1 KNNQTF
7 NKIMKLRLYISSL
20 LVILIA
26 ALIPLKSS
34 AQQEEDTASGTV
46 SEKKLTLAR
55 AVMCE
60 GINGQT
66 PQGEA
71 VVFSVKLGRVLCF
84 SFFDPVPQ
92 QTSISHKWFFRDK
105 INTEVKLSLKPLR
118 WATFSRVH
126 LRDTDKGPWRVEI
139 IDQEGRVLHILR
151 FSIVD

>member
-1 KNNQTF
+1 M
-7 NKIMKLRLYISSL
+7 MKQPIYLSFL
-20 LVILIA
+20 LVLLIA
-26 ALIPLKSS
+26 TFIPLKASP
-34 AQQEEDTASGTV
+34 QQGGDTASNAV
-46 SEKKLTLAR
+46 PEKKLTLAR

-66 PQGEA
+66 TLGEA